1 MQMRSKN
8 YFRVILVSIVVLSLL
23 LCGNSVFAASKTLKL
38 ASDTPATTNQGKLA
52 LAFIK
57 KVKEKTNGE
66 IEIQF
71 FPNGQLGTG
80 AALAT
85 AIKLGTVDMAATGFN
100 GLQALYPDLSV
111 FQFPYVYRDVG
122 HADRATS
129 PSSPLFQ
136 KMNEELIKTSNVR
149 MIGNGYYGTR
159 ELTLNSPARTPA
171 DLKGKKLRVQPRPL
185 TIATGEGMG
194 AVATVLSFSELP
206 TGLATGVV
214 DGQENPL
221 RTIYAGKFYQTQKYL
236 MLTDHI
242 IAMAVL
248 SINENKWKSLSKKQQ
263 SIFMEAAKEAKEE
276 VLKEALAEEADLV
289 EKLKKEGMI
298 VIGPKEGL
306 DKLAF
311 QKSVLKRCEQEF
323 PQWAGYIKEIQAIK

>member
-1 MQMRSKN
+1 MLLVVMM
-8 YFRVILVSIVVLSLL
+8 LVS
-23 LCGNSVFAASKTLKL
+23 GNNLFAATKSLRL
-38 ASDTPATTNQGKLA
+38 ASDTPATTNQGKLV
-52 LAFIK
+52 LAFIEK
-57 KVKEKTNGE
+57 IKEKSEGE
-66 IEIQF
+66 IDIQF
-71 FPNGQLGTG
+71 FPDGQLGTG

-85 AIKLGTVDMAATGFN
+85 ALKMGTVDMLAVGFN
-100 GLQALYPDLSV
+100 GLQTLYPDLSV
-111 FQFPYVYRDVG
+111 FQFPYVYRDVH
-122 HADRATS
+122 HADRASS

-136 KMNEELIKTSNVR
+136 KMNAKLIETSNVR

-159 ELTLNSPARTPA
+159 QLTLNSPAYTPA
-171 DLKGKKLRVQPRPL
+171 DLKGKKLRIQPRPL

-248 SINENKWKSLSKKQQ
+248 AINENTWKGLDENQQ
-263 SIFMEAAKEAKEE
+263 NMFMEAAKEAKE
-276 VLKEALAEEADLV
+276 VTLKEALAEEAGLV
-289 EKLKKEGMI
+289 EKLREAGMT
-298 VIGPKEGL
+298 VIGPEDGL
-306 DKLAF
+306 DKMAF
-311 QKSVLKRCEQEF
+311 QKSVLERCNKEF
-323 PQWAGYIKEIQAIK
+323 PEWAGYIKEIQEIE